1 MKKLSIILVTW
12 TFAFPMEDGEAERTA
27 GTIRS
32 SSKIDL
38 SVANNDFGGD
48 IADRVE
54 LVRRVVKSSF
64 QVDGDIT
71 RSIDCSMLCKK

>member
-1 MKKLSIILVTW
+1 
-12 TFAFPMEDGEAERTA
+12 MEDGEAERTA

-38 SVANNDFGGD
+38 SVANNDLGGV
-48 IADRVE
+48 IADKVE

-71 RSIDCSMLCKK
+71 RSIACSMLWKTELT